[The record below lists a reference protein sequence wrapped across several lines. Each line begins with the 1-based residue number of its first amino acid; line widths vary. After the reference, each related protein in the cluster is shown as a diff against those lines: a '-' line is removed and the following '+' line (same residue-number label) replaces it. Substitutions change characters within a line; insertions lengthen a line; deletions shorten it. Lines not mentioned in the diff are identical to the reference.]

1 MSRFRGA
8 GRSGGARVEMGEAI
22 SFEDVLTVITVLLL
36 LRLVFMVPLV
46 NLDKAKTIAARAD
59 KYWSLQARY
68 VLAHPGDSATVKPYR
83 NAFGLEGKA
92 ALVSETGSQGAG
104 SGVAGKSVFIEAA
117 APDSTLTVLRHD
129 LNSGSFVAMNVAG
142 QGHSVSFRRGKLIWS
157 QDEAEWFPAS
167 DSVDYGGKAESKEM
181 EKGFREWTKRVRGY

>member
-59 KYWSLQARY
+59 KYWTLQALY
-68 VLAHPGDSATVKPYR
+68 VLTHAGDSTTVKPYR

-92 ALVSETGSQGAG
+92 ALVSETGSAG
-104 SGVAGKSVFIEAA
+104 NGKSVYIEAA

-142 QGHSVSFRRGKLIWS
+142 QGHSVRFRRGKLIWS
-157 QDEAEWFPAS
+157 QDEEEWFPAS
-167 DSVDYGGKAESKEM
+167 DSVDYGNKAESQEM
-181 EKGFREWTKRVRGY
+181 EKGFREWTKRGRGY

>member
-36 LRLVFMVPLV
+36 LRVVFMVPLV

-59 KYWSLQARY
+59 RYWSQQASF
-68 VLAHPGDSATVKPYR
+68 VLTHPGDSATIKPYR
-83 NAFGLEGKA
+83 NAFGLEGKT
-92 ALVSETGSQGAG
+92 ALISETGAD
-104 SGVAGKSVFIEAA
+104 SGKTVFIEAA
-117 APDSTLTVLRHD
+117 TPDSSLTVLRHD
-129 LNSGSFVAMNVAG
+129 LNTGSFVAMNVAG

-167 DSVDYGGKAESKEM
+167 DSVDYGAKAESKEM
-181 EKGFREWTKRVRGY
+181 EKGFREWTKARRGY

>member
-1 MSRFRGA
+1 
-8 GRSGGARVEMGEAI
+8 MGEAI
-22 SFEDVLTVITVLLL
+22 SFETVLTVITVLLL

-59 KYWSLQARY
+59 KYWSLQALY
-68 VLAHPGDSATVKPYR
+68 VLTHPGDSATVKPYR
-83 NAFGLEGKA
+83 NAFGLEGKT
-92 ALVSETGSQGAG
+92 ALVSETGSEGG
-104 SGVAGKSVFIEAA
+104 AGKSVFIEAA
-117 APDSTLTVLRHD
+117 TPDSSLTVLRHD

-181 EKGFREWTKRVRGY
+181 EKGFREWTKARRGY